1 MSAVADDA
9 GEIDVDSF
17 DYVHLVIP
25 DVNGLPRGQVIPRR
39 FVRQKLEAGVELP
52 YNVLMLGPNSEYSTK
67 IEEYRTL
74 ENRMWKPDLSSLIA
88 TPWCDSGSRRTAFVL
103 CDLLKRDGTPD
114 GLSTRGIV
122 QQLLRELRDKF
133 GLTIKVAFEFEF
145 IVMKEDTLEPLGGDS
160 FQFED
165 IRRTEGHRDLLY
177 DLCETLEKA
186 GLYVTSITSE
196 FFAGQ
201 WELNF
206 DPIEGIKAADMAF
219 HVKNAVK
226 GFFKR
231 RGYTATFMSVP
242 DGKLGRSGLHLNH
255 SLWTA
260 AGQNAMVD
268 DQRKDAI
275 SDLALRWNA
284 GILKHA
290 RALTALCCPTINCY
304 RRLNRVTCPSE
315 TTWAVEHRTGMTR
328 FKVSNNNVYLESR
341 LPSGAANPYLA
352 IAGHLAAGM
361 AGLEAAEIELPPEM
375 DVEHAQKLPTSL
387 GEALDCLEKDTV
399 MVEALGRR
407 FVSHL
412 LIGKRDHELHQY
424 SLLSPDTEEEKIKY
438 ERKKYLVS
446 L

>member
-1 MSAVADDA
+1 MSAVADDTR
-9 GEIDVDSF
+9 EIDVDSY

-39 FVRQKLEAGVELP
+39 FAWEKLSTGV
-52 YNVLMLGPNSEYSTK
+52 
-67 IEEYRTL
+67 
-74 ENRMWKPDLSSLIA
+74 DLYYA
-88 TPWCDSGSRRTAFVL
+88 TPWCDSKSHRTASVL
-103 CDLLKRDGTPD
+103 CDLLTRDGTPD

-122 QQLLRELRDKF
+122 QQLLWKLRDKF
-133 GLTIKVAFEFEF
+133 GLTLKVAFEFEF
-145 IVMKEDTLEPLGGDS
+145 IVMKENTLEPLGGNTC
-160 FQFED
+160 QFLDLRKTGGDLD
-165 IRRTEGHRDLLY
+165 IFY
-177 DLCETLEKA
+177 DLCETLEKV
-186 GLYVTSITSE
+186 GLHVTSLSSE
-196 FFAGQ
+196 YFAGQ

-206 DPIEGIKAADMAF
+206 NPLDDIKAADMAF

-226 GFFKR
+226 IFFKR

-242 DGKLGRSGLHLNH
+242 DGKEGTSGLHLNH

-284 GILKHA
+284 GLLKHA

-304 RRLNRVTCPSE
+304 RRLHQVACPSDN
-315 TTWAVEHRTGMTR
+315 TWAVEHRTGMTR
-328 FKVSNNNVYLESR
+328 FKVRNNDVYLESR
-341 LPSGAANPYLA
+341 LPSAAANPYLV

-375 DVEHAQKLPTSL
+375 DTVNAQKLPTSL
-387 GEALDCLEKDTV
+387 GEALDFLEQDEV
-399 MVEALGRR
+399 MVETLGRR
-407 FVSHL
+407 FVSYF
-412 LIGKRDHELHQY
+412 LIAKHDLELDQY
-424 SLLSPDTEEEKIKY
+424 SLVSPATEEEKFKH
-438 ERKKYLVS
+438 EREKYLVS

>member
-1 MSAVADDA
+1 M
-9 GEIDVDSF
+9 DSF
-17 DYVHLVIP
+17 DYVHMVIP

-39 FVRQKLEAGVELP
+39 FVRQKLKTGVDL
-52 YNVLMLGPNSEYSTK
+52 YYGVLMMGPNSEYTMK
-67 IEEYRTL
+67 IEEYVTM
-74 ENRMWKPDLSSLIA
+74 ENRNWKPDLSTLIA
-88 TPWCDSGSRRTAFVL
+88 TPWCDSGSRRTASVL

-122 QQLLRELRDKF
+122 QQLLGKLRDNF
-133 GLTIKVAFEFEF
+133 GLTLKVAFEFEF
-145 IVMKEDTLEPLGGDS
+145 FVMKEDTLEPLGGDS
-160 FQFED
+160 CQFFD
-165 IRRTEGHRDLLY
+165 LRRTEGNIDMFY

-186 GLYVTSITSE
+186 GLHVMSFSSE
-196 FFAGQ
+196 FYAGQ

-206 DPIEGIKAADMAF
+206 DPQDGIKAADMAF

-226 GFFKR
+226 SFFKR

-242 DGKLGRSGLHLNH
+242 DDSLGRSGLHFNH

-304 RRLNRVTCPSE
+304 RRLHRVACPSKN
-315 TTWAVEHRTGMTR
+315 TWAVEHRTGMTR
-328 FKVSNNNVYLESR
+328 FRVSDNNVFIENR
-341 LPSGAANPYLA
+341 LPSSAANPYLV

-375 DVEHAQKLPTSL
+375 DLEHAQKLPVSL
-387 GEALDCLEKDTV
+387 EEALDVFENDEVMLE
-399 MVEALGRR
+399 AFGQR
-407 FVSHL
+407 FVSCFVTGKWDGELTEYNL
-412 LIGKRDHELHQY
+412 LWTA
-424 SLLSPDTEEEKIKY
+424 PEEKIIKF
-438 ERKKYLVS
+438 ERKKYLES

>member
-145 IVMKEDTLEPLGGDS
+145 IVMKE
-160 FQFED
+160 
-165 IRRTEGHRDLLY
+165 
-177 DLCETLEKA
+177 
-186 GLYVTSITSE
+186 
-196 FFAGQ
+196 
-201 WELNF
+201 
-206 DPIEGIKAADMAF
+206 
-219 HVKNAVK
+219 
-226 GFFKR
+226 R